1 MGRIGSVGKE
11 FNWTKY
17 LSMKQWVEP
26 LSTKAVSEWSADLG
40 NREGKRSEVTEIK
53 SAWGS

>member
-11 FNWTKY
+11 FNWTKS
-17 LSMKQWVEP
+17 LSTKQWVEP
-26 LSTKAVSEWSADLG
+26 LSTKAVTEWSADPG
-40 NREGKRSEVTEIK
+40 NGEGKRSEVTEIK